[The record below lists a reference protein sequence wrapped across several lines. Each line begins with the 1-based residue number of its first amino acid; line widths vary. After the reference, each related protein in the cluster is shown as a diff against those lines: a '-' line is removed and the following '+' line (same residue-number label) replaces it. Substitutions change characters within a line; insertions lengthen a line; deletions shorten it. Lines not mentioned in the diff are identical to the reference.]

1 MDLIAYKVPYVYEN
15 KNYVINLCGREAER
29 KSFSTFGTF
38 VPEFCP
44 EKSDFTPIHL
54 LAGFPENGPMSNTTV
69 FIAQTQTW
77 GDRTWWC
84 ADCRVPTDLDR
95 HGRCGTCGSDA
106 VDVMMR
112 PNKLRKQTESP
123 AVIFE
128 VETPLVSVA

>member
-1 MDLIAYKVPYVYEN
+1 M
-15 KNYVINLCGREAER
+15 NLDESVLER
-29 KSFSTFGTF
+29 KSPSTFGTF

-44 EKSDFTPIHL
+44 EKSDLAPIHL
-54 LAGFPENGPMSNTTV
+54 QTGFLENEAMSNTTV

-112 PNKLRKQTESP
+112 PNNLGKQTESP
-123 AVIFE
+123 AIMFE
-128 VETPLVSVA
+128 VQAPLASVA